1 MPKKQKINFQT
12 PTGVA
17 KYPHL
22 LKPDTAFDSE
32 GKYKSELLLSQEDA
46 KPLIKIIED
55 AAKEEHGKSNYR
67 VPYMTDE
74 ETGEVAFKLQSK
86 YMPEFY
92 DTAGQ
97 KVPTNALPQIGGGS
111 RLRLKG
117 FLNVYKVSGQ
127 AGVSIT
133 LQAVQIVEAIQGMNG
148 TGFGAI
154 EGGGFTV
161 DTSAID
167 APFAPTENA
176 DNFDF

>member
-1 MPKKQKINFQT
+1 MAKKQKINFQT

-22 LKPDTAFDSE
+22 NKPDTAFDSE
-32 GKYKSELLLSQEDA
+32 GKYKSELLLSPEEA

-55 AAKEEHGKSNYR
+55 AAKEEHGKAHYR
-67 VPYMTDE
+67 VPYQVDE

-86 YMPEFY
+86 YQPKFY

-97 KVPTNALPQIGGGS
+97 LVPEGREPRLGGGS

-117 FLNVYKVSGQ
+117 YLNVYKVSGQ
-127 AGVSIT
+127 AGVSIQLT
-133 LQAVQIVEAIQGMNG
+133 ACQIVEAVQGMNG
-148 TGFGAI
+148 SGFDAI
-154 EGGGFTV
+154 EEGGFTV
-161 DTSAID
+161 DASVID
-167 APFAPTENA
+167 EPFTPTGNA

>member
-22 LKPDTAFDSE
+22 LKPDTAFDTE
-32 GKYKSELLLSQEDA
+32 GKYKSELLLSPEDA

-67 VPYMTDE
+67 VPYQVEE

-127 AGVSIT
+127 AGVAIT
-133 LQAVQIVEAIQGMNG
+133 LQAVQIVEAVQGLNG

-154 EGGGFTV
+154 EEGGFTV
-161 DTSAID
+161 DTSAMD
-167 APFAPTENA
+167 APFAPTGNA